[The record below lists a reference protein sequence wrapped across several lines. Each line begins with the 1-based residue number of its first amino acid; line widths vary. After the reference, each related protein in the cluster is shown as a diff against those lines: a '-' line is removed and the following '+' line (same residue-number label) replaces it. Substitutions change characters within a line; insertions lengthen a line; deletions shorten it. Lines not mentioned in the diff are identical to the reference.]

1 MESILSSWRLIM
13 ANTSFRNLTE
23 DSKVIFFLGLSE
35 KVLSVFSKKEDQI
48 LAQEVICKCWEW
60 LEDKENIG
68 DILYDI
74 LDNEEN
80 GITIIQEISDNETDI
95 MAWNCIIDAV
105 AYTSRKA
112 FEREG
117 VKYYPEPIALVDDTL
132 VEHFIDCFGK
142 CLKNSDIYI
151 RRIDILL
158 DDYKKGNIEPDLRTV
173 ILRELKI

>member
-1 MESILSSWRLIM
+1 M

-23 DSKVIFFLGLSE
+23 DSKVIFSLGLSE

-48 LAQEVICKCWEW
+48 LAQEVIYKCWEW

-132 VEHFIDCFGK
+132 VEHFIDCFRE

-151 RRIDILL
+151 RRINILL

>member
-1 MESILSSWRLIM
+1 M
-13 ANTSFRNLTE
+13 ANASFRNLTE

-48 LAQEVICKCWEW
+48 LAQEVIYKCWEW

-132 VEHFIDCFGK
+132 VEHFIDCFEK

-173 ILRELKI
+173 VLRELKI